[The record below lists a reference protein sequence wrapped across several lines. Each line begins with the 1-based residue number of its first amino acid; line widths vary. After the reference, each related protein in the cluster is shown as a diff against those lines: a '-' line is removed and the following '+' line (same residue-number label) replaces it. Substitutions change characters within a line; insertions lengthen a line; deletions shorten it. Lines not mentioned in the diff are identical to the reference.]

1 MRRFLKWTGI
11 VLGAIAGLALLGAL
25 YFLVAS
31 QRVISR
37 TYDVPSI
44 AFDAPSDR
52 DSIRKGEH
60 LSTIYG
66 CSNCHGA
73 DLTGSDMFD
82 MPGIAHITAPNLTK
96 VVKEY
101 TDGELE
107 RVIRRGVKHDGRTT
121 WIMPSAMFNR
131 LSDDDLSAIIAYVR
145 SFPERPGIDRLTE
158 IGPLGRIGVVQ
169 GKFLPQAV
177 QVQNLPVIAD
187 PSEED
192 PLARGRYLVMTSCTE
207 CHGATLQGS
216 DFVNAPNLSVV
227 SAYSESDFARL
238 MSKGVGAGNRTLGLM
253 SEVAEARFSHFTDA
267 DVQAI
272 RGYLQTFARS
282 GTAQLP

>member
-11 VLGAIAGLALLGAL
+11 VIGAL
-25 YFLVAS
+25 AAITLMAALYLYIAS

-52 DSIRKGEH
+52 DSIRKGER
-60 LSTIYG
+60 LSAVYG
-66 CSNCHGA
+66 CTNCHGT

-82 MPGIAHITAPNLTK
+82 MPGIVHITAPNLTK

-107 RVIRRGVKHDGRTT
+107 RVVRHGVKHDGTST

-131 LSDDDLSAIIAYVR
+131 LSDEDLRAIIAYVR
-145 SFPERPGIDRLTE
+145 SFPERPGVDRLTQVRL
-158 IGPLGRIGVVQ
+158 LGRIGIIQ
-169 GKFLPQAV
+169 GKFLPQAT
-177 QVQNLPVIAD
+177 QVRNLPVMAD
-187 PSEED
+187 TSKPD

-216 DFVNAPNLSVV
+216 DFVKAPNLAVV
-227 SAYSESDFARL
+227 AAYSDVDFTRL
-238 MSKGVGAGNRTLGLM
+238 MREGVGAGNRHLGLM
-253 SEVAEARFSHFTDA
+253 SEVAQARFAHFNDA
-267 DVQAI
+267 EVQAI
-272 RGYLQTFARS
+272 RGYLQAFAS
-282 GTAQLP
+282 TGAAQLP